1 MSRRVRSRSRR
12 SRAMFFEQRQIMASP
27 ARAPCRSFRLIYLSI
42 IVTLKS
48 RIDESTLLDTVS
60 ADYPQPVSTHRSSSH
75 ERDVGEN
82 SVVFSGLENTTVY
95 YGECGDIQSV
105 NRTQQEC
112 LLRRVQLNHSRV
124 GPAKEDECKITL
136 SSESGG
142 IVEADL
148 IEIEPLD
155 KKRAIVSWF
164 ETTLNRFEPYRLR
177 LSVVDFCNC
186 KIKTTKLSKDLDKL
200 IENSNGPY
208 RNCLLY
214 SLIGIGDRRSC
225 GVDKKFNKLKYLKG
239 EDDFEVV
246 SEGWDK
252 VYRSSID
259 SQGVASKVDTLLT
272 YPEDALVEPL
282 IVPLSKDKGY
292 LFIETSFYN
301 GPNKILIT
309 VALVQSNG
317 N

>member
-1 MSRRVRSRSRR
+1 MKSTIDDDKYEKTKL
-12 SRAMFFEQRQIMASP
+12 ALAFFLGAAILGSVFVLAVLE
-27 ARAPCRSFRLIYLSI
+27 SI
-42 IVTLKS
+42 
-48 RIDESTLLDTVS
+48 S
-60 ADYPQPVSTHRSSSH
+60 ADYPVPVSTDRSSSH
-75 ERDVGEN
+75 ERDVADN
-82 SVVFSGLENTTVY
+82 YAVFSALENTTVY
-95 YGECGDIQSV
+95 YSECDDQDV
-105 NRTQQEC
+105 NRTQTEC
-112 LLRRVQLNHSRV
+112 LLRRVQLNYSRV

-155 KKRAIVSWF
+155 KKRAIVTWY

-186 KIKTTKLSKDLDKL
+186 KVKTTKLSRDLDKL

-225 GVDKKFNKLKYLKG
+225 GVDKKFNKLKYLTG

-259 SQGVASKVDTLLT
+259 SHGVASKVDTLIT

-292 LFIETSFYN
+292 LFIETSFHN
-301 GPNKILIT
+301 GPSKILIT